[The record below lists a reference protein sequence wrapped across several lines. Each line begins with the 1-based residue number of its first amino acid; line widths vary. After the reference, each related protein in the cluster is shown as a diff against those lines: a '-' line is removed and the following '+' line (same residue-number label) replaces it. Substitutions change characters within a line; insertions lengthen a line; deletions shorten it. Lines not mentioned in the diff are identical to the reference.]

1 MDDMDAAQEP
11 GRLRRNA
18 MGAPEIVFLVVA
30 FSAPLAASTTQIPLA
45 LGFGNGIGA
54 PGMWVLTG
62 LVLGLFSV
70 GFVAMSRRIANT
82 GAFYAYITSGLGRR
96 LGVGSGYVALIA
108 YTGAVIFITGFF
120 GFFASALL
128 DSELGISIS
137 WPVCGL
143 VGLAAVFMI
152 GVIGVRTNVKLLGVL
167 LTLETLLLLIIIVAI
182 LVTEGPGAYTMKVF
196 TPANVFGGAPGL
208 AFAFIVATFLG
219 FEATAIYSEEARNP
233 KRTVPRATYAAIAL
247 ITVLYSAA
255 AWSAVAAIGEKG
267 IASASKDP
275 GTLMF
280 VITEQYLGGW
290 AVTALNILIVTS
302 LFAVLIA
309 AHNSCARYLYSLGRD
324 GWLPKGLARV
334 HPQYQTPHVA
344 AALQAG
350 LSALVVLVFAIAGA
364 DPFTGLGA
372 PFVGLDALGIVALEV
387 LVCAAVVRFF
397 WSRRQEVG
405 IWTAVIAPGVAGII
419 LAGACVLMIDNF
431 GMITGSESTIVALLP
446 LVLLGALVVGI
457 VVGGRARTA
466 EMDQISDDEDE
477 RPLAAAVS

>member
-1 MDDMDAAQEP
+1 
-11 GRLRRNA
+11 
-18 MGAPEIVFLVVA
+18 
-30 FSAPLAASTTQIPLA
+30 
-45 LGFGNGIGA
+45 
-54 PGMWVLTG
+54 VLTG
-62 LVLGLFSV
+62 LVLALFSV

-96 LGVGSGYVALIA
+96 LGVGAGYVALIA

-143 VGLAAVFMI
+143 VGLAAVFVI
-152 GVIGVRTNVKLLGVL
+152 GVLGVRTNVRLLGVL
-167 LTLETLLLLIIIVAI
+167 LTLETLLLIIIILAI
-182 LVTEGPGAYTMKVF
+182 LFSEGPGAYTMEVF
-196 TPANVFGGAPGL
+196 TPANVFSGAPGL

-219 FEATAIYSEEARNP
+219 FEATAIYSEEARDP

-255 AWSAVAAIGEKG
+255 AWSAVAAIGKDG
-267 IASASKDP
+267 IAGASKDP

-280 VITEQYLGGW
+280 VITEQYLGHW

-324 GWLPKGLARV
+324 GWVPKGLAKV
-334 HPQYQTPHVA
+334 HPRYHTPYIA
-344 AALQAG
+344 GALQAG
-350 LSALVVLVFAIAGA
+350 VSAVIVFIFAVAGA

-387 LVCAAVVRFF
+387 LVCAAVIRFF

-405 IWTAVIAPGVAGII
+405 IWTAVIAPGVSGLI
-419 LAGACVLMIDNF
+419 LAGSCVLVVDNF

-446 LVLLGALVVGI
+446 LVLLAALVLGVI
-457 VVGGRARTA
+457 VGGRGDTA
-466 EMDQISDDEDE
+466 PIDQMDDDGDE